1 MASWSC
7 STAACCSRNL
17 DPACCPGSSSSSV
30 NSAIPGSS
38 PCYPGLASMHP
49 VARHPVRKALAG
61 RGCRTAAI
69 PAAAGSCAM
78 RFPWS
83 VQAGRRS
90 FRRRSPF
97 ASAPAAPNARAS
109 DCFARTTCSPSTAS
123 FAAGSTSW
131 PDRQTGTRS
140 RSRTGCRLRSR
151 RPLSKV
157 PLLQLQ
163 CVVSFERPFQ
173 SEWRLRQP
181 SVPRPVATRVIALA
195 RYSISK
201 WRAPSRRHEAVGNPR
216 PQGLR
221 GNAAGDA
228 PCCVEIVTTSACRTG
243 RCVRQTPNRVHER
256 A

>member
-7 STAACCSRNL
+7 STAACCSRSL

-131 PDRQTGTRS
+131 PDRPTGTRS

-163 CVVSFERPFQ
+163 CVVSFERPFHLNGGSDSRRFRVLWQ
-173 SEWRLRQP
+173 HALLRLQGIP
-181 SVPRPVATRVIALA
+181 SASGVPRHVGTKRSETHVRRAFAAMPLAMPRAAL
-195 RYSISK
+195 K
-201 WRAPSRRHEAVGNPR
+201 
-216 PQGLR
+216 
-221 GNAAGDA
+221 
-228 PCCVEIVTTSACRTG
+228 
-243 RCVRQTPNRVHER
+243 
-256 A
+256 

>member
-7 STAACCSRNL
+7 STAACCSRSL

-38 PCYPGLASMHP
+38 PCYPGLASTHP

-131 PDRQTGTRS
+131 RDRSTGTRS

-163 CVVSFERPFQ
+163 CVVSFERPFHLNGGSDSRRFRVLWQ
-173 SEWRLRQP
+173 HALLRLQ
-181 SVPRPVATRVIALA
+181 A
-195 RYSISK
+195 ISK

-243 RCVRQTPNRVHER
+243 RCVRQTPNRVHDR